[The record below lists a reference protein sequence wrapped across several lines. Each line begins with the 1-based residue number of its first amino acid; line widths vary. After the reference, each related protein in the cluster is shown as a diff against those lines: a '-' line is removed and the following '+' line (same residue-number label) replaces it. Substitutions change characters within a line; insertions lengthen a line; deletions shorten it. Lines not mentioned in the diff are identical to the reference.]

1 MSIKLLDHKV
11 MRSLVIFNS
20 DLMEFFSNIKS
31 VEDLPLD
38 HDIIQPN
45 DSSDG
50 IYFVHYQFKHEPKIE
65 GENNGEVHELAVID
79 MFFRFEVLNEKPD
92 HVEKKLK
99 DCIPS
104 ICYPYMRS
112 FLNTLFANSG
122 VEPVYL
128 PLWFYK
134 ES

>member
-1 MSIKLLDHKV
+1 

-20 DLMEFFSNIKS
+20 DLMDFFSKVKT
-31 VEDLPLD
+31 VEDLPLN
-38 HDIIQPN
+38 HEIIQPT
-45 DSSDG
+45 DSVDG
-50 IYFVHYQFKHEPKIE
+50 IYFVHYQFKHEPKLLE
-65 GENNGEVHELAVID
+65 DNDEVKELAVID
-79 MFFRFEVLNEKPD
+79 MFFRFEVIDEEEVERKLNN
-92 HVEKKLK
+92 
-99 DCIPS
+99 CIPS

-134 ES
+134 DS

>member
-11 MRSLVIFNS
+11 MRSFIIFNS
-20 DLMEFFSNIKS
+20 DLIDFFSNIET
-31 VEDLPLD
+31 VNDLPLEVK
-38 HDIIQPN
+38 IISP
-45 DSSDG
+45 DSTDG
-50 IYFVHYQFKHEPKIE
+50 IYFVHYKLSHEPE
-65 GENNGEVHELAVID
+65 DENSPDEVKELALVD
-79 MFFRFEVLNEKPD
+79 MFFRFEVLEEDNIET
-92 HVEKKLK
+92 KLK

-122 VEPVYL
+122 VDPIYL

-134 ES
+134 E

>member
-20 DLMEFFSNIKS
+20 DLMDFFSNIKT
-31 VEDLPLD
+31 VEELPLN
-38 HDIIQPN
+38 HEIIKL
-45 DSSDG
+45 DESDT
-50 IYFVHYQFKHEPKIE
+50 IYFVHYQFKHEPKVE
-65 GENNGEVHELAVID
+65 DDSNEDSRELAIVD
-79 MFFRFEVLNEKPD
+79 MFFRFEVSDIESEQVN
-92 HVEKKLK
+92 KKLE

-122 VEPVYL
+122 VEPIYL

-134 ES
+134 

>member
-11 MRSLVIFNS
+11 MRSFIIFNS
-20 DLMEFFSNIKS
+20 DLIDFFSNIET
-31 VEDLPLD
+31 VNDLPLEVK
-38 HDIIQPN
+38 IISP
-45 DSSDG
+45 DDTDG
-50 IYFVHYQFKHEPKIE
+50 IYFVHYKLVYEPE
-65 GENNGEVHELAVID
+65 DENNPDEVKELALVD
-79 MFFRFEVLNEKPD
+79 MFFRFEVLKEEN
-92 HVEKKLK
+92 VETKLK

-122 VEPVYL
+122 VNPIYL

-134 ES
+134 E

>member
-11 MRSLVIFNS
+11 MRSFVIFNS
-20 DLMEFFSNIKS
+20 DLIDFFSNVKT

-38 HDIIQPN
+38 EKIITPS
-45 DSSDG
+45 DSVDG
-50 IYFVHYQFKHEPKIE
+50 IYFVHYRFNHEPE
-65 GENNGEVHELAVID
+65 SEDSSDEVTELAIVD
-79 MFFRFEVLNEKPD
+79 MFFRFEVIGEEN
-92 HVEKKLK
+92 VEAKLK

-112 FLNTLFANSG
+112 FLHTLFANSG
-122 VEPVYL
+122 VEPIYL

-134 ES
+134 E